1 MAADVVMIN
10 DTPVLRRIFEERQIQ
25 QGPECWRHLSPGSVA
40 VRPLTNDDTDSGIY
54 LTTYHFD
61 GETSATDEF
70 PRSVFA
76 GRLVWWTKKVV
87 SVDLKLYW
95 KKDTIVAI
103 LEASAW
109 SSEDGLPFSPV
120 LGVVENASEVF
131 RKVLPDLLARRA
143 ADLHVRAREC
153 LKQVEAHL
161 ADAVRLEYYA
171 TKL

>member
-1 MAADVVMIN
+1 MADDVVLV
-10 DTPVLRRIFEERQIQ
+10 DGAPVLRRIFEERQIQ
-25 QGPECWRHLSPGSVA
+25 QGPECWRHLSPGSVT
-40 VRPLTNDDTDSGIY
+40 VRSFTPEDADGGIY

-61 GETSATDEF
+61 REANATDEF

-76 GRLVWWTKKVV
+76 DRLVWWTRKVF

-95 KKDTIVAI
+95 KKAALVAV
-103 LEASAW
+103 LEAATW

-120 LGVVENASEVF
+120 LGVIENASEVF
-131 RKVLPDLLARRA
+131 RKVLPDLLVWRVT
-143 ADLHVRAREC
+143 DLHIRAREC